1 MSRSGAGNFAAELD
15 HQPDKDPLKCAC
27 DKKSKNA
34 EDCGSQTA
42 TGRKP
47 PDSLNP

>member
-15 HQPDKDPLKCAC
+15 HQPDKDPLNCPR

-34 EDCGSQTA
+34 D
-42 TGRKP
+42 
-47 PDSLNP
+47 D